1 PPADAAGEV
10 ERASSS
16 MGGTGCTSRGDFS
29 LAVRG
34 SLGAVL
40 IADQTRGF
48 YSSIESAVLKHSDVC
63 GLTEVCPKDT
73 ARQGRHLWRSGA
85 GGGIS
90 RRSPASGV
98 GAAGCER
105 IAVAPRGGSA
115 RQNPAAGRSWIGA
128 ATAAAIRRRGISRR
142 G

>member
-1 PPADAAGEV
+1 
-10 ERASSS
+10 

-34 SLGAVL
+34 GSLGAVL

-48 YSSIESAVLKHSDVC
+48 YSRLSPHYPNDVR
-63 GLTEVCPKDT
+63 GVTEVCPKDT

-85 GGGIS
+85 GGGIPQ
-90 RRSPASGV
+90 RSPASGV
-98 GAAGCER
+98 GSAGCER

-115 RQNPAAGRSWIGA
+115 RQNPSAGRSGIGA
-128 ATAAAIRRRGISRR
+128 ATSAAIRRSGISRR
-142 G
+142 GSLDGGA